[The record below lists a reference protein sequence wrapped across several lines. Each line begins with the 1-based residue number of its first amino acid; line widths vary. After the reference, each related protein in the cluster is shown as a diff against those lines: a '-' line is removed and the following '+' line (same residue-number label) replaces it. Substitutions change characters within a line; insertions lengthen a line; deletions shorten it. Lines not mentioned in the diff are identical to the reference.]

1 MDTINTVDL
10 DSVAS
15 AVVRA
20 HPRFD
25 AGARRLSLEL
35 YRLLAEGRPVSRAAL
50 AQRTGVALDTVAS
63 ILNGWPL
70 VFSDAAGQ
78 VVGYVGLSL
87 PTAHASRHR
96 ITIGGRTLRAWC
108 AWDTLFL
115 PERLGC
121 TAEITSTSPAEDRA
135 ISLTV
140 TPERVE
146 RIDPTGTCMS
156 FLMPPP
162 TGFAPDVIT
171 TFCHFIHFFPS
182 RRAGETWVAQN
193 PGTFLLSV
201 AEAHVL
207 ARRVNA
213 AQYGDAL

>member
-108 AWDTLFL
+108 AWDTLFC
-115 PERLGC
+115 PNGS
-121 TAEITSTSPAEDRA
+121 A
-135 ISLTV
+135 
-140 TPERVE
+140 
-146 RIDPTGTCMS
+146 
-156 FLMPPP
+156 
-162 TGFAPDVIT
+162 
-171 TFCHFIHFFPS
+171 
-182 RRAGETWVAQN
+182 
-193 PGTFLLSV
+193 
-201 AEAHVL
+201 
-207 ARRVNA
+207 ARRRSRQRA
-213 AQYGDAL
+213 RPRTAP